1 MDKQTSLFD
10 AAVADNSVLG
20 FVAREAKRMWPQA
33 EHRKRS
39 IAQVTKFAMAS
50 DNQSR
55 PLSQF
60 LPRDIHTFAEQLV
73 ENGASEATANRYMAS
88 ISKVFNHA
96 VRERVIN
103 TAPKITFYPT
113 EEGRVRY
120 FSDLEIDQMLSF
132 FNERGDWWMA
142 DMVTLALKTGMRKGE
157 LLALGDGSAS
167 ISKCGKWIELP
178 AEVTKTSKARNVPI
192 SNPDAN
198 AAAKRLAAG
207 LAAEYT
213 PKKFTTRWALLK
225 REYARDDDTYV
236 FHVTRHNAASK
247 MANELNIPTVIVA
260 EALGHSSLAT
270 TQRYV
275 HAKPDHLLDISSRM

>member
-1 MDKQTSLFD
+1 MAKQTSLFD

-20 FVAREAKRMWPQA
+20 FVEREAKRMWPQA

-60 LPRDIHTFAEQLV
+60 LPRDIHEFAERLV
-73 ENGASEATANRYMAS
+73 ADGASEATANRYMAS

-96 VRERVIN
+96 VDELVIN
-103 TAPKITFYPT
+103 TAPKIKFYPS
-113 EEGRVRY
+113 EQGRVRY
-120 FSDLEIDQMLSF
+120 FSDLEIEQMLSF

-142 DMVTLALKTGMRKGE
+142 DMVTLALKSGMRKGE
-157 LLALGDGSAS
+157 LLALGDGRAS
-167 ISKCGKWIELP
+167 ISKCANWIELP
-178 AEVTKTSKARNVPI
+178 AEVTKTKKARNVATGH
-192 SNPDAN
+192 PDAN

-225 REYARDDDTYV
+225 REYARNDDSYV
-236 FHVTRHNAASK
+236 FHVCRHNFASK
-247 MANELNIPTVIVA
+247 WLM
-260 EALGHSSLAT
+260 S
-270 TQRYV
+270 
-275 HAKPDHLLDISSRM
+275 